1 MVQNFADRLDLSIQQ
16 KKSCLV
22 VGLDPVLERLP
33 REVLSQVGVPAV
45 GEPGWTARAAS
56 ATGVFLR
63 GVIDVVAE
71 HAVAVK
77 PNAGFFERFGAA
89 GVDCLRQVSE
99 HAVRQ
104 GLLVIC
110 DATRGDIGHTAEA
123 YADSIL
129 GDAPD
134 TLGPVTDA
142 VTLNPYLGEDSVRPF
157 LDKCSGGKGL
167 FLLVRTSNPS
177 SADIQ
182 ELEVAGEPLYLRVA
196 RLVGRW
202 GDGLRGEGGLNPV
215 GVVVG
220 ATAPEQAVAVREEL
234 PEAFFLVPGYGAQ
247 GAGAEELAPFFIE
260 GGRGVVVN
268 SSRSVLYAFD
278 GREDDWRAAVGE
290 AASRAREA
298 LEAVRSSRA

>member
-1 MVQNFADRLDLSIQQ
+1 MQNFADRLDLAIQE
-16 KKSCLV
+16 KSSCLV

-33 REVLSQVGVPAV
+33 PEVLSEVGVPTQ

-56 ATGVFLR
+56 ATGIFLK
-63 GVIDVVAE
+63 GVIDSVAD

-77 PNAGFFERFGAA
+77 PNAGFFERFGAV
-89 GVDCLRQVSE
+89 GMDCLRQVSE
-99 HAVRQ
+99 YAGKC

-110 DATRGDIGHTAEA
+110 DAKRGDKGHTAGA
-123 YADSIL
+123 YAESIL
-129 GDAPD
+129 GETPD

-142 VTLNPYLGEDSVRPF
+142 VTLNPYLGEDSIRPF
-157 LDKCSGGKGL
+157 LDKCPAGKGL

-177 SADIQ
+177 GADIQ
-182 ELEVAGEPLYLRVA
+182 ELQVDGEPLYLKVA

-202 GDGLRGEGGLNPV
+202 GEGFSGEKGLNPV

-220 ATAPEQAVAVREEL
+220 ATAPGQAAAVRKEL

-247 GAGAEELAPFFIE
+247 GGGAEELAPFFIA

-278 GREDDWRAAVGE
+278 GQEGDWRTLVAE
-290 AASRAREA
+290 AASRARED
-298 LEAVRSSRA
+298 LEAVRVSRV

>member
-1 MVQNFADRLDLSIQQ
+1 LQNFADRLDLSIQE

-22 VGLDPVLERLP
+22 VGLDPVLDRLP
-33 REVLSQVGVPAV
+33 PEVLYEVGVPNA

-56 ATGVFLR
+56 ATGIFLR
-63 GVIDVVAE
+63 GVIDAVAP

-77 PNAGFFERFGAA
+77 PNAGFFERFGAV
-89 GVDCLRQVSE
+89 GWDCLRQVSE
-99 HAVRQ
+99 YAAKQ

-110 DATRGDIGHTAEA
+110 DAKRGDIGNTAAA
-123 YADSIL
+123 YAEGLL
-129 GDAPD
+129 GDTPD

-142 VTLNPYLGEDSVRPF
+142 VTLNPYLGEDSLRPF
-157 LDKCSGGKGL
+157 IDRCSAGKGL

-177 SADIQ
+177 AADLQ
-182 ELEVAGEPLYLRVA
+182 ELDVGGEPLYLKVA
-196 RLVGRW
+196 RLVEKW
-202 GDGLRGEGGLNPV
+202 GAGSRGERGLNPV

-220 ATAPEQAVAVREEL
+220 ATAPEQAAAVRKEL

-247 GAGAEELAPFFIE
+247 GGGAQELAPFFIE

-278 GREDDWRAAVGE
+278 GKEGDWREAVGE
-290 AASRAREA
+290 AASSARED
-298 LEAVRSSRA
+298 LETVRTQSG